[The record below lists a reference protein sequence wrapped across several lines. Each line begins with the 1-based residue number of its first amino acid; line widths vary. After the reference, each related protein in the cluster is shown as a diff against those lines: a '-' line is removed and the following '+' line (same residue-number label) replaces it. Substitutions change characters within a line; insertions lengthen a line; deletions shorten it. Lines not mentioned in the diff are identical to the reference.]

1 MDVPRTLLATS
12 LVLGVAA
19 VAGSLSPAH
28 ASKPV
33 PRLSVSV
40 MSMAADGAR
49 LAFVTPAARRVC
61 EHVAIWTP
69 ATASVRRLWDG
80 RMPCDPSTNGP
91 IALAGKVAAWLWRT
105 TTGTYE
111 ERAIV
116 VATYANPKGPKPFL
130 LHSATDRGSGVGTVV
145 GRPAG
150 DGALISFTAAET
162 CDADA
167 APGAPERC
175 PPGLRTGD
183 TVATTLYRTG
193 GPGPCSGDARKD
205 ACTPIARAD
214 GPLTVLAVDA
224 GRIADATPTSVTL
237 LSHAGVRLR
246 ELPVAAHAAAMSG
259 KRLALRTD
267 NAIEI
272 YETGSGRQVARFPV
286 PNGVRLEDLEGELL
300 VTASGGTVTVQ
311 KLPSGRSVRF
321 RPGGTARAQLERPGL
336 FIAGA
341 HRLTF
346 TPMRELLQRLEA

>member
-1 MDVPRTLLATS
+1 MHVPRHIATS
-12 LVLGVAA
+12 LAVGIAA

-28 ASKPV
+28 ASKSARSLP
-33 PRLSVSV
+33 VSV
-40 MSMAADGAR
+40 MSMAADGGR
-49 LAFVTPAARRVC
+49 LAFVTSATRRVC

-69 ATASVRRLWDG
+69 ATGSVRRVWDD
-80 RMPCDPSTNGP
+80 RVPCDPSTNGP

-130 LHSATDRGSGVGTVV
+130 LHTATNRGNGVGTVV

-150 DGALISFTAAET
+150 DGAMVSFTAAET

-167 APGAPERC
+167 APGAPDRC

-193 GPGPCSGDARKD
+193 GPGPCPGDARKD
-205 ACTPIARAD
+205 ACTPIAWAD

-224 GRIADATPTSVTL
+224 GRIAAATPTSLTL
-237 LSHAGVRLR
+237 FTGAGVRLR
-246 ELPVAAHAAAMSG
+246 EFPVTAHAAAMSG

-267 NAIEI
+267 DAIEI
-272 YETGSGRQVARFPV
+272 YDTASGRQVVRFPV
-286 PNGVRLEDLEGELL
+286 PSRVRLEDLEGELL

-311 KLPSGRSVRF
+311 KLPDGRRVTF

-346 TPMRELLQRLEA
+346 TPMQELLHRLNG